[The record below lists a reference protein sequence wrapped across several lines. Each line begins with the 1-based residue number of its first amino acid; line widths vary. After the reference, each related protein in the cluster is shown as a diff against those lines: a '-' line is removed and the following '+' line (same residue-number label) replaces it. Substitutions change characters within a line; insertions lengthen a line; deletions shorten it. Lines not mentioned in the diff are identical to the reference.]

1 MQRSLLT
8 RRNVLTHLATGVC
21 GWSTASWLPVLA
33 EDAKQAGQ
41 KPKSVILVW
50 LNGGPAT
57 IDLWDLKPGHANG
70 GPFQEIETQVAGTR
84 ISEHLPL
91 LAGVANDFSLVR
103 SMSTRE
109 GDHSRA
115 TIVSQ
120 TGYTPQGAIQFPA
133 LGSLVAHE
141 FNLSNDIPSYVQ
153 IGGRQVVAGGGFL
166 GPRYAPFVVGGRD
179 RRQAQA
185 AGAATLQVDDLM
197 PGSESQQSAR
207 LALETE
213 LLSLSRLGES
223 PVVDALSAARDRAL
237 RLMNPKAASAFRLDE
252 EAAEVR
258 EGYGTAAFGQ
268 RCLLARRL
276 VERGVSF
283 VEVELDGWDT
293 HSNNFERVKEL
304 SLQLDRGLATLLKDL
319 RERGLLEETLVVC
332 QGEFGRTPR
341 INGQS
346 GRDHWPTT
354 WSVLLSGAGIRGGR
368 VVGSTSE
375 DGMAVASEPTRTA
388 DLLATVFRG
397 VGLDPRKQNMSNVG
411 RPIRLADPVG
421 NAIEELL

>member
-1 MQRSLLT
+1 MQRSAFT
-8 RRNVLTHLATGVC
+8 RRDVLAPLMAGVC

-33 EDAKQAGQ
+33 DEANRAGQ

-57 IDLWDLKPGHANG
+57 IDLWDLKPGHAHG
-70 GPFQEIETQVAGTR
+70 GPFREIDTKVPGTR
-84 ISEHLPL
+84 ISEHLPM
-91 LAGVANDFSLVR
+91 LAGIASDFSLVR

-115 TIVSQ
+115 TIVSL

-141 FNLSNDIPSYVQ
+141 FDLSNDIPSYVQ
-153 IGGRQVVAGGGFL
+153 IGGRQAVAGGGFL
-166 GPRYAPFVVGGRD
+166 GPRYAPFVVGGGD
-179 RRQAQA
+179 RRAAQGA
-185 AGAATLQVDDLM
+185 AATLRVDDLA
-197 PGSESQQSAR
+197 PGSESQQGAR
-207 LALETE
+207 LALQSE
-213 LLSLSRLGES
+213 LLAVSTLEES
-223 PVVDALSAARDRAL
+223 PVVDALTAARDRAL
-237 RLMNPKAASAFRLDE
+237 RLMSPKASAAFRLEDE
-252 EAAEVR
+252 PGDVR
-258 EGYGTAAFGQ
+258 EHYGTSAFGQ

-283 VEVELDGWDT
+283 VEVALDGWDT
-293 HSNNFERVKEL
+293 HASNFERVKEL
-304 SLQLDRGLATLLKDL
+304 SQQLDRGLATLLTDL
-319 RERGLLEETLVVC
+319 RERGLLGETLVVC

-354 WSVLLSGAGIRGGR
+354 WSVLLAGAGIRGGR
-368 VVGSTSE
+368 VVGATTD

-388 DLLATVFRG
+388 DLMATIFRG
-397 VGLDPRKQNMSNVG
+397 VGLDPRKQNLSNVG
-411 RPIRLADPVG
+411 RPIRLADPAG